1 MIPKETIHLAI
12 AFDENFVVPFYTL
25 ATSIF
30 QNNRYN
36 QFHFHLLATGLS
48 SDEQQ
53 QIQHY
58 IRSNGSGISF
68 YALSSKNLKHLFIN
82 DEVQNSMATYYK
94 LFFPQLVSGNVDKL
108 LYLDTDIVV
117 NGDLQELYATELG
130 SFPVAVVP
138 ERFNNVLR
146 PELGLNKAGIY
157 FNAGV
162 QLMNVPQWNNQQ
174 ITEKALAFVRD
185 HPEAIFWYD
194 QDALNAVIRDNYVPL
209 EMKFNVNTMDVPRTL
224 SKAEYKAFVQD
235 KVIIHYTTESKPW
248 NALTRHRLRFL
259 YFNYLQLSPRNEKK
273 YLVFQPTPGSIF
285 RFLKSSLK
293 ETFFNV
299 FALSRLRKTQFF
311 TGVLLFMLNATVE
324 NFGTI
329 QFAFQA

>member
-12 AFDENFVVPFYTL
+12 AFDEKFVVPFYTL

-36 QFHFHLLATGLS
+36 RFHFHLLATGLS
-48 SDEQQ
+48 SEEQQ
-53 QIQHY
+53 KMQQY
-58 IRSNGSGISF
+58 IETKGSGVTF
-68 YALSSKNLKHLFIN
+68 YALSSKNLEHLFIT
-82 DEVQNSMATYYK
+82 DAVQNSMATYYK
-94 LFFPQLVSGNVDKL
+94 LFFPQLVPGNVDKL

-117 NGDLQELYATELG
+117 NGDLQELYATDLG

-146 PELGLNKAGIY
+146 PELGIDKTGIY

-162 QLMNVPQWNNQQ
+162 QLMNVSQWNKQQ
-174 ITEKALAFVRD
+174 ITEKALAFVRE

-194 QDALNAVIRDNYVPL
+194 QDALNAVIRENYVTL
-209 EMKFNVNTMDVPRTL
+209 EMKYNVNTMDVPRTL
-224 SKAEYKAFVQD
+224 SKTEYKAFVKD

-248 NALTRHRLRFL
+248 NPLTRHRLRFL
-259 YFNYLQLSPRNEKK
+259 YFNYLRHSPRNEKK

-293 ETFFNV
+293 ETFFNIIV
-299 FALSRLRKTQFF
+299 LSKLRKTQFF
-311 TGVLLFMLNATVE
+311 VGALFVMLM
-324 NFGTI
+324 
-329 QFAFQA
+329 Q